1 MSGAKNTRI
10 APSPS
15 GHFHLGTARTAY
27 FNWLAARSTGGKF
40 ILRIDDTN
48 TEKSQDE
55 YIDVIYQAMNYLGLD
70 YDLTFKQSD
79 RKDRYNEVI
88 DLMVAGGKA
97 VHRDGAVFLNHTLT
111 RDSFDDLALR
121 NIKVTKIDTDF
132 IQNMVLRKSDG
143 MPTYHFANVV
153 DDIDYDIN
161 MIIRGNDHTNNTMKQ
176 IALYEAINDALGTT
190 VNLPQYAH
198 VGLLCDLKTGKKLS
212 KSDGATSLLDYQAQG
227 VDADAMNNFLLRLG
241 WGPKVDDKTT
251 AVLTKDRAMELFL
264 TAGNLRGVHSKVDF
278 AKLAS
283 YDKKF
288 KSMKRQAAAAPDT
301 SSFVMEADTKVPMLD
316 HHDRT
321 MDMMAKIGKGD
332 WSVQAALKAFSALDI
347 NKE

>member
-48 TEKSQDE
+48 TEKSSQE
-55 YIDVIYQAMNYLGLD
+55 FVDVIYRAMDYLGLNFD
-70 YDLTFKQSD
+70 HTFKQSD
-79 RKDRYNEVI
+79 RQDRYNAVI
-88 DLMVAGGKA
+88 DIMVENGKA

-111 RDSFDDLALR
+111 RDSFDDLALK
-121 NIKVTKIDTDF
+121 NVKVTKIDTDF

-153 DDIDYDIN
+153 DDLDSGIN
-161 MIIRGNDHTNNTMKQ
+161 LIIRGNDHTNNTMKQ
-176 IALYEAINDALGTT
+176 IAIYEAIHDAEGTQ
-190 VNLPQYAH
+190 VRLPQYAH
-198 VGLLCDLKTGKKLS
+198 VGLLCDLSTGKKLS
-212 KSDGATSLLDYQAQG
+212 KSDGATSLLDYQDQG
-227 VDADAMNNFLLRLG
+227 IDPDAMLNFLLRLG

-251 AVLTKDRAMELFL
+251 AVLTKDRALELFL

-283 YDKKF
+283 FDKKF
-288 KSMKRQAAAAPDT
+288 KAMKRQAQPAPDAT
-301 SSFVMEADTKVPMLD
+301 SFLADAAVNVAALDKDDKTMEMMTK
-316 HHDRT
+316 
-321 MDMMAKIGKGD
+321 ISQGD
-332 WSVQAALKAFSALDI
+332 WSVNAALKAFGLLDI